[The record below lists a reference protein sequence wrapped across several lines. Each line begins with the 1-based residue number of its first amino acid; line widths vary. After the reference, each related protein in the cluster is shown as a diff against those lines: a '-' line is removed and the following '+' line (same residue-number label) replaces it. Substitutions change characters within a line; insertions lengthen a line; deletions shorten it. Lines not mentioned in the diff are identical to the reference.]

1 MPDMATPGTKPTS
14 ALLQDLLR
22 EKKAQSQRAKKTH
35 DPANGQKNGLD
46 DREVQSSPIAAMSP
60 RDRLDAHSRR
70 DSGVGIRKD
79 MGLKEMQEHI
89 SKMSKQNFNLKLEV
103 HYCRE
108 RNKTLETKIEKF
120 QELEA
125 DNRELQS
132 INEELMS
139 ELETRIVAVEQAV
152 DVICER
158 EATIEELEAKNKEL
172 EMAVV
177 RMDFSRSLDSSD
189 AEPAKEGT
197 EVVASPLSTISGTE
211 LSGSS
216 HNTGIGFQTDQQP
229 PSEHSLSAPDTL
241 SPPKAPSA
249 RRIPSFMRDNKKST
263 TVLRSLYSTSNGNPS
278 FVSLGR
284 PVSMFSSYD
293 DDDDRIDRQMS
304 NSPQL
309 SILSE
314 SGFES
319 IYGGRK
325 DQNPGETDG
334 EDDVAEPHLPK
345 LPSNPPQRSAQ
356 SQLRLR
362 RWLDEKNMTRTPSP
376 KGTGD
381 DRVSSIGEVLSQA
394 PTSSQDRNATAVKV
408 TDYPREQRTPEKRQ
422 SKQPRSHEKRS
433 SSPSF
438 AGPIFGAA
446 VLPPTPDT
454 MSTATL
460 NANSSTASIITEKSL
475 LDYPAKAYPALLP
488 DTRPHS
494 SEGGNRSASSG
505 SLRDTARPGM
515 GAQSHT
521 RGISE
526 SDAARRPSFTISGA
540 DMFSGGSS
548 STTQASRTLSYPSP
562 TGRARRLSGQRSPQS
577 YRGSDSN
584 SEKTVDQSPQERLRS
599 GSAATIMPTRR
610 TARDDHRSPLSPQE
624 ATTPS
629 PITALPH
636 LAPSPPRSS
645 SLRSKIVNRFS
656 RSSTNNATRIPNP
669 SSNLNDT
676 TPSRPPVTR
685 APASTQHARLP
696 RPASLYGQHP
706 VPNPNPSPTYELK
719 SMIPDEKDMLTSLE
733 RYSAGSARNVKW
745 RRDGN

>member
-1 MPDMATPGTKPTS
+1 MATPGTKPTS

-79 MGLKEMQEHI
+79 MGLKELQEHI

-189 AEPAKEGT
+189 AEPTKEGT
-197 EVVASPLSTISGTE
+197 EVIASTLSTISGTE

-216 HNTGIGFQTDQQP
+216 GIGIQTDEQP

-263 TVLRSLYSTSNGNPS
+263 TVLRSLYSSSNGNPS

-284 PVSMFSSYD
+284 PVSMFSGYD

-325 DQNPGETDG
+325 DQNTGETDG
-334 EDDVAEPHLPK
+334 EDGVAEPHLPK
-345 LPSNPPQRSAQ
+345 WPSNPPQRSAQ

-376 KGTGD
+376 KGTAD

-526 SDAARRPSFTISGA
+526 SDAVRRPSLTTSGA

-548 STTQASRTLSYPSP
+548 IQASRTLSYPSP

-624 ATTPS
+624 AATPTHPAAAHSLTASRPLSSTLFVLALQVREQIQSLLHQQRHPHPQPVIQPQRYHALQTPS
-629 PITALPH
+629 NPG
-636 LAPSPPRSS
+636 S
-645 SLRSKIVNRFS
+645 RF
-656 RSSTNNATRIPNP
+656 N
-669 SSNLNDT
+669 
-676 TPSRPPVTR
+676 
-685 APASTQHARLP
+685 
-696 RPASLYGQHP
+696 
-706 VPNPNPSPTYELK
+706 
-719 SMIPDEKDMLTSLE
+719 
-733 RYSAGSARNVKW
+733 SARSPAKASKFV
-745 RRDGN
+745 RSASCPQS

>member
-1 MPDMATPGTKPTS
+1 MPDMATPGAKPTS

-22 EKKAQSQRAKKTH
+22 EKKALSQRAKKTH

-46 DREVQSSPIAAMSP
+46 DREIQSSPIAAMSP

-70 DSGVGIRKD
+70 DSGVGIRKE

-108 RNKTLETKIEKF
+108 RNKALETKLEKL
-120 QELEA
+120 QDLEA

-139 ELETRIVAVEQAV
+139 ELETRVVAVEQAV

-177 RMDFSRSLDSSD
+177 RMDFSRSPDSSD

-197 EVVASPLSTISGTE
+197 QVIASTLSAVSATE
-211 LSGSS
+211 LSDSS
-216 HNTGIGFQTDQQP
+216 LNTGIGVQTDQQP
-229 PSEHSLSAPDTL
+229 LSEHSLSAPDTL
-241 SPPKAPSA
+241 SPPKPSA

-263 TVLRSLYSTSNGNPS
+263 TVLRSLYSSNGNPS

-284 PVSMFSSYD
+284 PLSTFSGD
-293 DDDDRIDRQMS
+293 DDDDHIDRQMS

-314 SGFES
+314 TGFES

-325 DQNPGETDG
+325 DQTSGETDG
-334 EDDVAEPHLPK
+334 EDNEPRLPE
-345 LPSNPPQRSAQ
+345 LPSNPPQRIAQ

-376 KGTGD
+376 KGRAED
-381 DRVSSIGEVLSQA
+381 KVSSIGEILSQA

-408 TDYPREQRTPEKRQ
+408 TDYPREERTPEKRQ
-422 SKQPRSHEKRS
+422 SKQPRNHEKRS

-475 LDYPAKAYPALLP
+475 LDYPAKAHSALLL

-494 SEGGNRSASSG
+494 SQSGNGSGSSG
-505 SLRDTARPGM
+505 SLRDTVRPDM
-515 GAQSHT
+515 SAQSHT

-526 SDAARRPSFTISGA
+526 SNAARRPSLTVSGA
-540 DMFSGGSS
+540 DTFSGGSL

-562 TGRARRLSGQRSPQS
+562 TSRARRLSGQRPPQS

-584 SEKTVDQSPQERLRS
+584 SEKTVDQSSQERLRS
-599 GSAATIMPTRR
+599 GSAATITPTRR
-610 TARDDHRSPLSPQE
+610 TARDDHRSPLSAQE
-624 ATTPS
+624 ATAPS

-636 LAPSPPRSS
+636 LAASPPRSS

-685 APASTQHARLP
+685 APASTQHARLS
-696 RPASLYGQHP
+696 RPASLYGQHFP
-706 VPNPNPSPTYELK
+706 SPSPTYELK
-719 SMIPDEKDMLTSLE
+719 SMIPDEEDMLTSLE
-733 RYSAGSARNVKW
+733 RYSAGSAWNIGRG
-745 RRDGN
+745 RDRE

>member
-14 ALLQDLLR
+14 ALLQDLIR

-35 DPANGQKNGLD
+35 DAANGQKNGLD
-46 DREVQSSPIAAMSP
+46 DREIQSSPIAAISP

-70 DSGVGIRKD
+70 DSGVGIRKE

-108 RNKTLETKIEKF
+108 RNKALETKLEKF

-132 INEELMS
+132 INEELML
-139 ELETRIVAVEQAV
+139 EMETRIVAVEQAV

-177 RMDFSRSLDSSD
+177 GMDFSRSPASSD
-189 AEPAKEGT
+189 SERAKEGT
-197 EVVASPLSTISGTE
+197 EVIASTLSTVSGTE
-211 LSGSS
+211 LSDSS
-216 HNTGIGFQTDQQP
+216 RNTGIDVQTDQQP
-229 PSEHSLSAPDTL
+229 LSEHSLSAPDTL
-241 SPPKAPSA
+241 SPPKPSA

-263 TVLRSLYSTSNGNPS
+263 TVLRSLYSSGNPS

-284 PVSMFSSYD
+284 PISILSTD

-304 NSPQL
+304 NSPAL

-325 DQNPGETDG
+325 DPTSGETDG
-334 EDDVAEPHLPK
+334 EDNVPEPPLPS
-345 LPSNPPQRSAQ
+345 LPSNPPQRYAQ

-362 RWLDEKNMTRTPSP
+362 RWLDEKNTTRTPSP
-376 KGTGD
+376 KGTAD

-394 PTSSQDRNATAVKV
+394 PTPFQDRNAMVAKV
-408 TDYPREQRTPEKRQ
+408 PDYPREQRTPEKRQ
-422 SKQPRSHEKRS
+422 GKQVRNHEKRS

-475 LDYPAKAYPALLP
+475 LDHPTKAHSSLLL
-488 DTRPHS
+488 DTRPQS
-494 SEGGNRSASSG
+494 SQSGNGSPTAG
-505 SLRDTARPGM
+505 SLRDTGRPSM
-515 GAQSHT
+515 SAQSHT
-521 RGISE
+521 RGISG
-526 SDAARRPSFTISGA
+526 SDTARRPSLTIAGA
-540 DMFSGGSS
+540 DTFGGGSL
-548 STTQASRTLSYPSP
+548 STTPASRTLSYPSP
-562 TGRARRLSGQRSPQS
+562 TSRTRRLSGQRSPQS

-584 SEKTVDQSPQERLRS
+584 SDKTVDQSSQERLRS
-599 GSAATIMPTRR
+599 GSGATIMPTRR

-624 ATTPS
+624 ATATS

-636 LAPSPPRSS
+636 LAASPPRSS
-645 SLRSKIVNRFS
+645 SLRSKIVSRFS

-669 SSNLNDT
+669 T

-685 APASTQHARLP
+685 APASTQPARLS
-696 RPASLYGQHP
+696 RPASLHGQHP
-706 VPNPNPSPTYELK
+706 DFNSSPSPTYDLK
-719 SMIPDEKDMLTSLE
+719 SMIPDEEDMLTSLE
-733 RYSAGSARNVKW
+733 RYSADSSRNVERGRGCVRK
-745 RRDGN
+745 

>member
-14 ALLQDLLR
+14 ALLQDMLR
-22 EKKAQSQRAKKTH
+22 EKKAQSQRAKKTC
-35 DPANGQKNGLD
+35 DPANGQKNALD
-46 DREVQSSPIAAMSP
+46 DREIQSSPIAAMSP

-70 DSGVGIRKD
+70 DSGVGIRKE

-108 RNKTLETKIEKF
+108 RNKALETKLENFK
-120 QELEA
+120 ELEA

-132 INEELMS
+132 INEEMMS

-177 RMDFSRSLDSSD
+177 RMDFSRSPDLSD

-197 EVVASPLSTISGTE
+197 EVIASNLSTVTGTE
-211 LSGSS
+211 LSDSS
-216 HNTGIGFQTDQQP
+216 RNTGIGVHTDQQP
-229 PSEHSLSAPDTL
+229 LSEHSLSAPDTL
-241 SPPKAPSA
+241 SPPKPSA

-263 TVLRSLYSTSNGNPS
+263 TVLRSLYSSGNPS

-284 PVSMFSSYD
+284 PISMLSGD
-293 DDDDRIDRQMS
+293 DDDDRQMS
-304 NSPQL
+304 NSPTL

-325 DQNPGETDG
+325 DQTSDDTDG
-334 EDDVAEPHLPK
+334 EDNVAEPQ
-345 LPSNPPQRSAQ
+345 LPSNPPQRDAQ

-376 KGTGD
+376 KGTAD

-394 PTSSQDRNATAVKV
+394 QTPQDRNTTAVKV
-408 TDYPREQRTPEKRQ
+408 PDYPREQRTPEKRQ
-422 SKQPRSHEKRS
+422 GKQARSHEKRS

-446 VLPPTPDT
+446 ILPPTPDT

-475 LDYPAKAYPALLP
+475 LDYPTKARSALLL
-488 DTRPHS
+488 DTRPQS
-494 SEGGNRSASSG
+494 SQSGNGSPTAG
-505 SLRDTARPGM
+505 SLRDTARPSM
-515 GAQSHT
+515 SAQSHT
-521 RGISE
+521 RGISG
-526 SDAARRPSFTISGA
+526 SDTAKRPSLTISGT
-540 DMFSGGSS
+540 DTFSGGSL

-562 TGRARRLSGQRSPQS
+562 TSRTRRFSGQRSPQS

-584 SEKTVDQSPQERLRS
+584 SDKTVDQSPQERLRS
-599 GSAATIMPTRR
+599 GSGATIMPRR
-610 TARDDHRSPLSPQE
+610 TAKDDHRSPLSPQE
-624 ATTPS
+624 ETAPS

-636 LAPSPPRSS
+636 FAASPPRAS
-645 SLRSKIVNRFS
+645 SLRSKIVSRFS
-656 RSSTNNATRIPNP
+656 RSSANNATRIPNP

-696 RPASLYGQHP
+696 RPASLYGQDP
-706 VPNPNPSPTYELK
+706 DFNFSPSPTYELK
-719 SMIPDEKDMLTSLE
+719 SMIPDEEDMLTSLE
-733 RYSAGSARNVKW
+733 RYSAGSARNVE
-745 RRDGN
+745 RGRDRVRK

>member
-46 DREVQSSPIAAMSP
+46 DRETQSSPIAAMGT

-70 DSGVGIRKD
+70 DSGVGIRKE
-79 MGLKEMQEHI
+79 MGFKEMQEHI

-108 RNKTLETKIEKF
+108 RNKALEAKVAKF

-177 RMDFSRSLDSSD
+177 GMDFSRSPDPSD
-189 AEPAKEGT
+189 AEPAKEET
-197 EVVASPLSTISGTE
+197 EVVASTLSTVSGTE
-211 LSGSS
+211 HSDSS
-216 HNTGIGFQTDQQP
+216 RNTGLGVQTDQQP
-229 PSEHSLSAPDTL
+229 LSEHSLSAPDTL
-241 SPPKAPSA
+241 SPPKPSA

-263 TVLRSLYSTSNGNPS
+263 TVLRSLYSSNGNPS

-284 PVSMFSSYD
+284 PVSILSGD

-304 NSPQL
+304 NSPPL

-325 DQNPGETDG
+325 DQTSGETDG
-334 EDDVAEPHLPK
+334 EDNVAEPHLPK
-345 LPSNPPQRSAQ
+345 LPSNRPQRNAQ
-356 SQLRLR
+356 SQLRLQ

-376 KGTGD
+376 KRTAD
-381 DRVSSIGEVLSQA
+381 DKVSSIGEILNQA
-394 PTSSQDRNATAVKV
+394 PAPSQDRNATAVKV
-408 TDYPREQRTPEKRQ
+408 PDYPREQRTPEKRQ
-422 SKQPRSHEKRS
+422 GKQPRNQERRS

-475 LDYPAKAYPALLP
+475 LDHPAKAHSTLLL

-494 SEGGNRSASSG
+494 SEGGKRSGSSG
-505 SLRDTARPGM
+505 SLRDAARPGM
-515 GAQSHT
+515 SAQSHT

-526 SDAARRPSFTISGA
+526 SYAARRPSLTMSGA
-540 DMFSGGSS
+540 DTVSGGSLS
-548 STTQASRTLSYPSP
+548 NTQASRNLSYPSP
-562 TGRARRLSGQRSPQS
+562 TSRARRMSGQRSPQS
-577 YRGSDSN
+577 YRGSDS
-584 SEKTVDQSPQERLRS
+584 SEKMSNQSPQERLRS
-599 GSAATIMPTRR
+599 GSAATITPIRR
-610 TARDDHRSPLSPQE
+610 AARDDHRSSLSAQE
-624 ATTPS
+624 AIAPS

-636 LAPSPPRSS
+636 LAASPPRSS

-656 RSSTNNATRIPNP
+656 RSSANNATRIPNP

-685 APASTQHARLP
+685 APASIQNARLS

-706 VPNPNPSPTYELK
+706 VPTFIPSPTYELK
-719 SMIPDEKDMLTSLE
+719 SMIPDEEDMLTSLE
-733 RYSAGSARNVKW
+733 RYSAGSAWNIERG
-745 RRDGN
+745 RDGN

>member
-1 MPDMATPGTKPTS
+1 MPDMATPGTKPSS

-35 DPANGQKNGLD
+35 DAFNGQKNGLD
-46 DREVQSSPIAAMSP
+46 GREVQSSPIAAISP

-70 DSGVGIRKD
+70 DSGVGIRKE

-108 RNKTLETKIEKF
+108 KNKTLETKLEKF
-120 QELEA
+120 KEREA
-125 DNRELQS
+125 DNRELHS
-132 INEELMS
+132 MNVELMA
-139 ELETRIVAVEQAV
+139 ERETRIVAIDQAV

-177 RMDFSRSLDSSD
+177 GMDFSRSPDSSD

-197 EVVASPLSTISGTE
+197 EVIASTLSTVSGTE
-211 LSGSS
+211 LSDSS
-216 HNTGIGFQTDQQP
+216 RNTGIGVQTDQQP
-229 PSEHSLSAPDTL
+229 LSEHSLSAPDTL
-241 SPPKAPSA
+241 SPPKPSA

-263 TVLRSLYSTSNGNPS
+263 TVLRSLYSSGNPS

-284 PVSMFSSYD
+284 PISMLSD
-293 DDDDRIDRQMS
+293 DDDDNRIDRQMS
-304 NSPQL
+304 NSPPL

-319 IYGGRK
+319 IYGGPK
-325 DQNPGETDG
+325 DQTSGDTDG
-334 EDDVAEPHLPK
+334 EDNVAEPRLPEF
-345 LPSNPPQRSAQ
+345 PSNLPQRNAQ

-362 RWLDEKNMTRTPSP
+362 RWLDEKNMARTPSP
-376 KGTGD
+376 KGIAD

-394 PTSSQDRNATAVKV
+394 PAPSQDRNATAIKV
-408 TDYPREQRTPEKRQ
+408 PDYPREQRTPEKR
-422 SKQPRSHEKRS
+422 RNHEKRS

-446 VLPPTPDT
+446 ILPPTPDT

-460 NANSSTASIITEKSL
+460 NASSSTASIITEKSL
-475 LDYPAKAYPALLP
+475 LDYPAKAHSALLL
-488 DTRPHS
+488 DTRPQS
-494 SEGGNRSASSG
+494 SQSGNGSPSAG
-505 SLRDTARPGM
+505 SLRDTARPSM
-515 GAQSHT
+515 SAQSHT
-521 RGISE
+521 RGISG
-526 SDAARRPSFTISGA
+526 SDTARRPSLAISGA
-540 DMFSGGSS
+540 DSGGSS

-562 TGRARRLSGQRSPQS
+562 TSRTRRFSGQRSPQS

-584 SEKTVDQSPQERLRS
+584 SDKTVDQSPQERLRS

-610 TARDDHRSPLSPQE
+610 TARDDYRSPLSSQE
-624 ATTPS
+624 ATAPS

-636 LAPSPPRSS
+636 LPASPPRSS

-656 RSSTNNATRIPNP
+656 RSSANNATRIPNP
-669 SSNLNDT
+669 SSKLNDT

-685 APASTQHARLP
+685 APASIQHARLP

-706 VPNPNPSPTYELK
+706 DFNFSPSPTYELK
-719 SMIPDEKDMLTSLE
+719 SMIPYEEDMLTSLE
-733 RYSAGSARNVKW
+733 RYSAGSSRNVE
-745 RRDGN
+745 RGRDRVRK

>member
-22 EKKAQSQRAKKTH
+22 EKKAQSQRAKKTY
-35 DPANGQKNGLD
+35 DPANGQKNRLD
-46 DREVQSSPIAAMSP
+46 DREIQSSPIAAINP

-70 DSGVGIRKD
+70 DSGVGIRKE

-108 RNKTLETKIEKF
+108 RNKALETKVEKF

-177 RMDFSRSLDSSD
+177 KMDFSRSPDSSD

-197 EVVASPLSTISGTE
+197 EMIASTLSTVSGTE
-211 LSGSS
+211 LSDSS
-216 HNTGIGFQTDQQP
+216 RNTGIGVQTQP
-229 PSEHSLSAPDTL
+229 LSEHSLSAPDTL
-241 SPPKAPSA
+241 SPPKQSA

-263 TVLRSLYSTSNGNPS
+263 TVLRSLYSSNGNPS

-284 PVSMFSSYD
+284 PVSILSGD
-293 DDDDRIDRQMS
+293 DDDDRLDRQMS

-325 DQNPGETDG
+325 DHTSGETDG
-334 EDDVAEPHLPK
+334 EDNIAESHLPK
-345 LPSNPPQRSAQ
+345 LPSNPPQRNAQ

-376 KGTGD
+376 KGIAD
-381 DRVSSIGEVLSQA
+381 DKVSSIGEILSQA
-394 PTSSQDRNATAVKV
+394 PTPSQDRNATAVKV
-408 TDYPREQRTPEKRQ
+408 TDYPHEQRTPEKRQ
-422 SKQPRSHEKRS
+422 GKQPRNHEKRS
-433 SSPSF
+433 SSPTF

-475 LDYPAKAYPALLP
+475 LDYPAKAYSALLP

-494 SEGGNRSASSG
+494 SESGNRSGSSG
-505 SLRDTARPGM
+505 SLRDTAQPGM
-515 GAQSHT
+515 SAQSHT

-526 SDAARRPSFTISGA
+526 SHAPRRPSLTISGA
-540 DMFSGGSS
+540 DTFSGGSS
-548 STTQASRTLSYPSP
+548 SSTQASRTLSYPSP
-562 TGRARRLSGQRSPQS
+562 TSRARRLSSQRPPQS

-584 SEKTVDQSPQERLRS
+584 SDKTVDQSPQERLRS
-599 GSAATIMPTRR
+599 GSAATITPTRR

-624 ATTPS
+624 ATAPS

-636 LAPSPPRSS
+636 VAASPPRSS
-645 SLRSKIVNRFS
+645 SLRSKIVSRFS
-656 RSSTNNATRIPNP
+656 RSSANNATRITNP
-669 SSNLNDT
+669 SSNLNDS

-706 VPNPNPSPTYELK
+706 PSPSPSPTYYLK
-719 SMIPDEKDMLTSLE
+719 SMIPDEEDMLTSLE
-733 RYSAGSARNVKW
+733 RYSAGSAWNIER
-745 RRDGN
+745 RRDRE

>member
-1 MPDMATPGTKPTS
+1 MATPATKPTS

-35 DPANGQKNGLD
+35 DPANGQKNALG
-46 DREVQSSPIAAMSP
+46 DREIQSSPIAAMSP

-70 DSGVGIRKD
+70 DSGVGIRKE

-108 RNKTLETKIEKF
+108 RNKALETKVEKF

-139 ELETRIVAVEQAV
+139 ELETRIVAIEQAV

-177 RMDFSRSLDSSD
+177 RMDFSQSPGLSD

-197 EVVASPLSTISGTE
+197 EVLASTLSTVSGTE
-211 LSGSS
+211 LSDSS
-216 HNTGIGFQTDQQP
+216 RNTGIGVPDQQP
-229 PSEHSLSAPDTL
+229 LSEHSLSAPDTL
-241 SPPKAPSA
+241 SPPKPSA

-263 TVLRSLYSTSNGNPS
+263 TVLRSLYSSNGNPS

-284 PVSMFSSYD
+284 PVSILSGD

-325 DQNPGETDG
+325 DPSGETDG
-334 EDDVAEPHLPK
+334 EDNIAESHLAK
-345 LPSNPPQRSAQ
+345 LPSNPPQRNAQ

-376 KGTGD
+376 KGTAD
-381 DRVSSIGEVLSQA
+381 DKVSSIGEILSQA
-394 PTSSQDRNATAVKV
+394 PTPSQDRNATAVKV

-422 SKQPRSHEKRS
+422 GRQPRNHEKRS
-433 SSPSF
+433 SSPTF

-446 VLPPTPDT
+446 VLPPTPET

-494 SEGGNRSASSG
+494 SESGNRSGSSG

-515 GAQSHT
+515 SAQSHT

-526 SDAARRPSFTISGA
+526 SNAPRRPSLTISGA
-540 DMFSGGSS
+540 DTFSGGSLS
-548 STTQASRTLSYPSP
+548 STQASRTISYPSP
-562 TGRARRLSGQRSPQS
+562 TSRARRLSGQRPPQS

-584 SEKTVDQSPQERLRS
+584 SDKTVDQSPQERLRS
-599 GSAATIMPTRR
+599 GSAATVTPTRR

-624 ATTPS
+624 ATAPS

-636 LAPSPPRSS
+636 VAASPPRSS
-645 SLRSKIVNRFS
+645 SLRSKIVSRFS
-656 RSSTNNATRIPNP
+656 RSSANNATRIPNP

-706 VPNPNPSPTYELK
+706 PNPSPSPTYYLK
-719 SMIPDEKDMLTSLE
+719 SMIPEEEDMLTSLQ
-733 RYSAGSARNVKW
+733 RYSAGSAWNIER
-745 RRDGN
+745 RRDRE

>member
-1 MPDMATPGTKPTS
+1 MATPATKPTS

-22 EKKAQSQRAKKTH
+22 EKKAQSQRTKKTH
-35 DPANGQKNGLD
+35 DPTNGQKNRLD
-46 DREVQSSPIAAMSP
+46 DREIQSSPIAAISP
-60 RDRLDAHSRR
+60 RDRFDAHSRR
-70 DSGVGIRKD
+70 DSGVGIRKE

-108 RNKTLETKIEKF
+108 RNKALETKVEKF

-177 RMDFSRSLDSSD
+177 RMDFSRSPDSSD

-197 EVVASPLSTISGTE
+197 EITASALSTVSGTE
-211 LSGSS
+211 LSDSS
-216 HNTGIGFQTDQQP
+216 RNTGIAVQTDQQP
-229 PSEHSLSAPDTL
+229 LSEHSLSAPDTL
-241 SPPKAPSA
+241 SPPKQSA

-263 TVLRSLYSTSNGNPS
+263 TVLRSLYSSNGNPS

-284 PVSMFSSYD
+284 PVSILSGD
-293 DDDDRIDRQMS
+293 DDDDRLDRQMS

-325 DQNPGETDG
+325 DHTSGETDG
-334 EDDVAEPHLPK
+334 EDNIAEPHLPK
-345 LPSNPPQRSAQ
+345 LPSNPPQRNAQ

-376 KGTGD
+376 KGTAD
-381 DRVSSIGEVLSQA
+381 DKVSSIGEILSQA
-394 PTSSQDRNATAVKV
+394 PTPSQDQNAIAVKV
-408 TDYPREQRTPEKRQ
+408 IDYPREQRTPEKRQ
-422 SKQPRSHEKRS
+422 GKPPRNHEKRS
-433 SSPSF
+433 SSPTF

-475 LDYPAKAYPALLP
+475 LDYPAKAYSALLP

-494 SEGGNRSASSG
+494 SESGNRSGSSG

-515 GAQSHT
+515 SAQSHT

-526 SDAARRPSFTISGA
+526 SNAPRRPSLTISGA
-540 DMFSGGSS
+540 DTFNGGSLS
-548 STTQASRTLSYPSP
+548 STQASRTLSYPSP
-562 TGRARRLSGQRSPQS
+562 TSRARRLSGQRPPQS

-584 SEKTVDQSPQERLRS
+584 SDKTVDQSPQERLRS
-599 GSAATIMPTRR
+599 GSAATITPTRR

-624 ATTPS
+624 ATAPS

-636 LAPSPPRSS
+636 VAASPPRSS
-645 SLRSKIVNRFS
+645 SLRSKIVSRFS
-656 RSSTNNATRIPNP
+656 RSSANNATRIPNP
-669 SSNLNDT
+669 SSNLNDS

-706 VPNPNPSPTYELK
+706 PSPSPSPTYYLK
-719 SMIPDEKDMLTSLE
+719 SMIPDEEDMLTSLE
-733 RYSAGSARNVKW
+733 RYSAGSAWNIE
-745 RRDGN
+745 RRRERE

>member
-22 EKKAQSQRAKKTH
+22 EKKAQSQRAKKTY
-35 DPANGQKNGLD
+35 DPANGEKNGLD
-46 DREVQSSPIAAMSP
+46 NRETHSSPIAAISP
-60 RDRLDAHSRR
+60 RDRLDTHSRR
-70 DSGVGIRKD
+70 DSGVGIRKE
-79 MGLKEMQEHI
+79 MGLKEMEEHI

-108 RNKTLETKIEKF
+108 RNKALETKLERF

-132 INEELMS
+132 INEEMMS

-158 EATIEELEAKNKEL
+158 EATIEELEARNKEL

-177 RMDFSRSLDSSD
+177 RMDFSRSMNSPD
-189 AEPAKEGT
+189 AEPTKEGT
-197 EVVASPLSTISGTE
+197 EVIASTLSTVSGTE
-211 LSGSS
+211 LSDSS
-216 HNTGIGFQTDQQP
+216 RNTGLGVQIDQQAL
-229 PSEHSLSAPDTL
+229 SEHSLSAPDML
-241 SPPKAPSA
+241 SPPKPSA

-263 TVLRSLYSTSNGNPS
+263 TVLRSLYSSGNPS

-284 PVSMFSSYD
+284 PLSILSGD

-325 DQNPGETDG
+325 DQTSDETDG
-334 EDDVAEPHLPK
+334 EDNAVEAHLPT
-345 LPSNPPQRSAQ
+345 LPSNPPQRNAQ

-376 KGTGD
+376 KGTAD

-394 PTSSQDRNATAVKV
+394 PTPSQDRNATAVKV
-408 TDYPREQRTPEKRQ
+408 PDYPREQRTPEKRQ
-422 SKQPRSHEKRS
+422 GKPSRNYEKRS

-475 LDYPAKAYPALLP
+475 LDYPTKAHSALLL
-488 DTRPHS
+488 DTRPQS
-494 SEGGNRSASSG
+494 SQSGHG
-505 SLRDTARPGM
+505 SLRDTARPSM
-515 GAQSHT
+515 SAQSHT

-526 SDAARRPSFTISGA
+526 SDAARRPSLTMSGA
-540 DMFSGGSS
+540 HACSGGSLS
-548 STTQASRTLSYPSP
+548 NTQASRNLSYPSP
-562 TGRARRLSGQRSPQS
+562 TSRARRMSGQRSPQS

-584 SEKTVDQSPQERLRS
+584 SEKTVNQSPQERLKS
-599 GSAATIMPTRR
+599 GSAATITPTRC
-610 TARDDHRSPLSPQE
+610 TARDDHRSSLSAQE
-624 ATTPS
+624 ATAPS

-636 LAPSPPRSS
+636 LAASPPRSS
-645 SLRSKIVNRFS
+645 SLRSKIVSRFS

-669 SSNLNDT
+669 SSNLNGI

-696 RPASLYGQHP
+696 RPASLYGQ
-706 VPNPNPSPTYELK
+706 NPIFMPSPTYELK
-719 SMIPDEKDMLTSLE
+719 SMIPDDEDDMLTSLQ
-733 RYSAGSARNVKW
+733 RYSSGSTRNVE
-745 RRDGN
+745 RGRDRVRE

>member
-22 EKKAQSQRAKKTH
+22 EKKAQSQRAKRTY
-35 DPANGQKNGLD
+35 DPAN
-46 DREVQSSPIAAMSP
+46 DREIQSSPIAAMSP

-70 DSGVGIRKD
+70 DSGVGIRKE
-79 MGLKEMQEHI
+79 MGLKEMEEHI

-108 RNKTLETKIEKF
+108 RNKALETKLQRF

-132 INEELMS
+132 INEEMMS

-189 AEPAKEGT
+189 AEPAKKGT
-197 EVVASPLSTISGTE
+197 EVIASTLSTVSGTE
-211 LSGSS
+211 LSDSS
-216 HNTGIGFQTDQQP
+216 RNTGLGVQINQQP
-229 PSEHSLSAPDTL
+229 LSEHSLSAPDTL
-241 SPPKAPSA
+241 SPPKPSA

-263 TVLRSLYSTSNGNPS
+263 TVLRSLYSSENPS

-284 PVSMFSSYD
+284 PLSILSGD

-309 SILSE
+309 SILSAT
-314 SGFES
+314 GFES

-325 DQNPGETDG
+325 DPTSDETDG
-334 EDDVAEPHLPK
+334 EDNVVEAHLPT
-345 LPSNPPQRSAQ
+345 LPSNPPQRNAQ

-376 KGTGD
+376 KGTAD

-394 PTSSQDRNATAVKV
+394 PTPSQDRNATAVKV
-408 TDYPREQRTPEKRQ
+408 PDYPREQRTPEKRQ
-422 SKQPRSHEKRS
+422 GKQSRNYEKRS

-475 LDYPAKAYPALLP
+475 LDYPTKAQSALLL
-488 DTRPHS
+488 DTRPQS
-494 SEGGNRSASSG
+494 SQSGNG
-505 SLRDTARPGM
+505 SLRGTARPSM
-515 GAQSHT
+515 SAQSHT

-526 SDAARRPSFTISGA
+526 SDAARRPSLTISGA
-540 DMFSGGSS
+540 DTSLSN
-548 STTQASRTLSYPSP
+548 TQASRTLSYPSP
-562 TGRARRLSGQRSPQS
+562 TSRARRMSGQRTPPS

-584 SEKTVDQSPQERLRS
+584 SEKTVNQSPQERLRS
-599 GSAATIMPTRR
+599 GSAATITPTRR
-610 TARDDHRSPLSPQE
+610 TAREDHRSSLSAQE
-624 ATTPS
+624 ATAPS

-636 LAPSPPRSS
+636 LAASPPRSS
-645 SLRSKIVNRFS
+645 SLRSKIVSRFS

-669 SSNLNDT
+669 SSNLNGT
-676 TPSRPPVTR
+676 APSRPPVTR
-685 APASTQHARLP
+685 APASTQPARLP

-706 VPNPNPSPTYELK
+706 FPTFSPSPTYELK
-719 SMIPDEKDMLTSLE
+719 SMIPDEGDEDMLTSLE
-733 RYSAGSARNVKW
+733 RYSAGSTRNVE
-745 RRDGN
+745 RGRDRARE

>member
-35 DPANGQKNGLD
+35 DPAHGQKNGLD
-46 DREVQSSPIAAMSP
+46 DREIQSSPIAATSP

-70 DSGVGIRKD
+70 DSGLGIRKE

-108 RNKTLETKIEKF
+108 RNKTLETKLERF

-177 RMDFSRSLDSSD
+177 RMDFSRSPSSSD

-197 EVVASPLSTISGTE
+197 EVIASNLSPTSGTE

-216 HNTGIGFQTDQQP
+216 DNAHIGDQSDQQP
-229 PSEHSLSAPDTL
+229 LSEHSLSAPDTL

-263 TVLRSLYSTSNGNPS
+263 TVLRSLYSSNGNAS

-284 PVSMFSSYD
+284 PVSIFSGD

-325 DQNPGETDG
+325 DQTSGETDG
-334 EDDVAEPHLPK
+334 EDNVADPHLPK
-345 LPSNPPQRSAQ
+345 LPSNPPQRNAQ

-376 KGTGD
+376 KGRED
-381 DRVSSIGEVLSQA
+381 DKVSSIGEVLSQA
-394 PTSSQDRNATAVKV
+394 PTSFQDRNAIAAKV
-408 TDYPREQRTPEKRQ
+408 PDYPHEQRTPEKRQ
-422 SKQPRSHEKRS
+422 GKQPRNHEKRS
-433 SSPSF
+433 SSPCF

-460 NANSSTASIITEKSL
+460 NVNSSTASIITEKSV
-475 LDYPAKAYPALLP
+475 LDHPAQAHSALLL

-494 SEGGNRSASSG
+494 SESGNGSGSLG
-505 SLRDTARPGM
+505 SLRDIVRPGM
-515 GAQSHT
+515 SVQSHT

-526 SDAARRPSFTISGA
+526 SNAARRPSLTISGA
-540 DMFSGGSS
+540 DTFSG
-548 STTQASRTLSYPSP
+548 RTLSFPSP
-562 TGRARRLSGQRSPQS
+562 TGRARRLSGQRPPQS

-584 SEKTVDQSPQERLRS
+584 SDKTVDPSPQERLRS
-599 GSAATIMPTRR
+599 GSAATITPTRR
-610 TARDDHRSPLSPQE
+610 TAIDDHRSPLPPQE
-624 ATTPS
+624 ATGPS

-636 LAPSPPRSS
+636 LSASPPRSS
-645 SLRSKIVNRFS
+645 SLRSKIVSRFS
-656 RSSTNNATRIPNP
+656 RSSANNATRIPNP

-685 APASTQHARLP
+685 APASIQHARLH
-696 RPASLYGQHP
+696 RPASLYGQHSP
-706 VPNPNPSPTYELK
+706 SPSPSPTYALK
-719 SMIPDEKDMLTSLE
+719 SMIPDEEDMLTSLE
-733 RYSAGSARNVKW
+733 RYSAGSARNIERGRERK
-745 RRDGN
+745 RMG